1 MAERYSTDEVQALAD
16 EFIRFK
22 RYVED
27 ALENLP
33 DMGMTESSV
42 KKLIA
47 KYGETS
53 SAGFEAFADADE
65 AIAKMF
71 AEYKKEIN
79 GDINDLQ
86 IRSSSIEAKAD
97 ANSASITGLAA
108 SVGDN
113 KTNIAMIEQN
123 SNASGAFISLMAM
136 SANKS
141 IDTTKGYTINDVGDY
156 VFKDFNGND
165 VVLNQN
171 EIAGIYISSINQGV
185 ESSLTSIKL
194 NADVVE
200 FGNYASVDSS
210 GNFYA
215 TRIFGHGVSDV
226 GEYPGAYF
234 ADITSTMAGSS
245 TGEPVG
251 GDFCIRKV
259 PGYSDGIIRD
269 NEDLVYGLMFDKTLG
284 EDAYSVNFVVG
295 SSPNHDGHSVWGYNY
310 GQGKFYPKGEWDF
323 SSCKLSNIPLY
334 FS

>member
-1 MAERYSTDEVQALAD
+1 MAERYSTDEVRALAD

-53 SAGFEAFADADE
+53 SAGFEAYADAE
-65 AIAKMF
+65 KAIAEMF
-71 AEYKKEIN
+71 AKY
-79 GDINDLQ
+79 
-86 IRSSSIEAKAD
+86 EAESAMTI
-97 ANSASITGLAA
+97 ASIKATA
-108 SVGDN
+108 DTN
-113 KTNIAMIEQN
+113 KSDISLLSSRIAEADSNIAGVQLQ
-123 SNASGAFISLMAM
+123 SNANGAFISMFAAA
-136 SANKS
+136 SPFDIVAS
-141 IDTTKGYTINDVGDY
+141 KGYTYDKDKNKYIFKNSDDENVDVY
-156 VFKDFNGND
+156 PADF
-165 VVLNQN
+165 
-171 EIAGIYISSINQGV
+171 AGIYINAMNNNYSEIR
-185 ESSLTSIKL
+185 L
-194 NADVVE
+194 NAKTIS
-200 FGNYASVDSS
+200 FGNYSSVDSS

-323 SSCKLSNIPLY
+323 SSCSVSNIPLY

>member
-1 MAERYSTDEVQALAD
+1 MMADKYTSNEVQALAD

-27 ALENLP
+27 VLENLP

-53 SAGFEAFADADE
+53 SAGFEAYADADE

-86 IRSSSIEAKAD
+86 IRSSYIETKAD
-97 ANSASITGLAA
+97 ANAASITGLAA

-113 KTNIAMIEQN
+113 KTNIAMIGQN

-136 SANKS
+136 SADKS
-141 IDTTKGYTINDVGDY
+141 IDTSKGYTINADGNY
-156 VFKDFNGND
+156 VFKDFNGKD
-165 VVLNQN
+165 VVLNKYD
-171 EIAGIYISSINQGV
+171 IAGIYISSINQGV

-200 FGNYASVDSS
+200 FGDYASVDNFGNLKVKRLYHSS
-210 GNFYA
+210 GEQFYA
-215 TRIFGHGVSDV
+215 QLGNNTGSFADFGVYDEINNKWAWRFYNDDMAAEVVHLRIYENNIFGYNGM
-226 GEYPGAYF
+226 E
-234 ADITSTMAGSS
+234 
-245 TGEPVG
+245 
-251 GDFCIRKV
+251 
-259 PGYSDGIIRD
+259 
-269 NEDLVYGLMFDKTLG
+269 NKT
-284 EDAYSVNFVVG
+284 F
-295 SSPNHDGHSVWGYNY
+295 
-310 GQGKFYPKGEWDF
+310 PKGEWDF
-323 SSCKLSNIPLY
+323 SSCSVSNIPLY